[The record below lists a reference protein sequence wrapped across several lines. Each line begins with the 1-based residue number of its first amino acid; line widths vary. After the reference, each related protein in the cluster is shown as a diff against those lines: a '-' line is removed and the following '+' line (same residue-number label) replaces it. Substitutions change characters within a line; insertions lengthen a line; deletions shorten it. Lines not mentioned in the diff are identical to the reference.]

1 MIANDI
7 SHCQGCIFILLYI
20 PHVYPKYACKKLLIM
35 LFSKKYYVR
44 TSDKVRRD
52 DMPTISISKEIE
64 TNGYADCRNIT
75 SDVQEAVKTSGITSG
90 IVTVFIPGSTA
101 GVTTI
106 EFEEGVVNDLSVA
119 LERLIPKDIN
129 YKHNER
135 WHDGNGFSHVRAA
148 FVGPSLTVPFM
159 EGRLQLGTW
168 QQIVLLDFDNRKRL
182 RRYLISIMGEK

>member
-75 SDVQEAVKTSGITSG
+75 SDGQEAVKTFGT
-90 IVTVFIPGSTA
+90 VTERPESLSDLY
-101 GVTTI
+101 
-106 EFEEGVVNDLSVA
+106 EEYAAPLRAQGTVVNDLSV
-119 LERLIPKDIN
+119 
-129 YKHNER
+129 
-135 WHDGNGFSHVRAA
+135 
-148 FVGPSLTVPFM
+148 
-159 EGRLQLGTW
+159 
-168 QQIVLLDFDNRKRL
+168 
-182 RRYLISIMGEK
+182 